1 MSSPI
6 SKMVGSS
13 CLTAQST
20 QFNIILNCSGG
31 SLRRANKIKIKF
43 INKIKN
49 YYQKKIKLWL
59 SKK

>member
-49 YYQKKIKLWL
+49 YCQKKI
-59 SKK
+59 